1 MFTGNQTVNG
11 NLSATG
17 TVTGGG
23 YQIGSNLFAFGSYA
37 SGSAFLGFA
46 GNPASTGVDNMG
58 LGLGALSFATSGGD
72 NSAYGVYALDT
83 DSTEGSNTGV
93 GYSAVTVAGSNSTAT
108 GAIAVTVG
116 NVGTSFGEGSL
127 GAASPFAG
135 NTAIGSQVFGFA
147 NESPNNTGIG
157 YQALYN
163 NQGTDGLNTAV
174 GVYALLGGGYPG
186 STGTS
191 NTAVG
196 FNAVSRYTTGNLNTG
211 TGNYAVTAATTGSG
225 NTGTGYSAVF
235 GISGDNNT
243 GIGLGALGGP
253 NTGSDLTCIGYECV
267 ARAENIANGTAVGAR
282 AVVSQSNSLVLGG
295 TGAYAVNVGIGV
307 STPSNV
313 LTIARGAGHPVSD
326 SWETYSSRRWKNHI
340 KSLSDALGKVERLRG
355 VSYDLKDSGKHEI
368 GVIAEEVGQ
377 VVPEVVSYEANG
389 KDATGVDYSRL
400 TALLIEAVK
409 EQQRDIVRTQVQ
421 LKKLTSQ
428 DALFELE
435 LAQIESNGKTALR
448 SSF

>member
-1 MFTGNQTVNG
+1 M
-11 NLSATG
+11 
-17 TVTGGG
+17 
-23 YQIGSNLFAFGSYA
+23 QIGSNLFAFGSYA

-46 GNPASTGVDNMG
+46 GNPASTGVNNMG

-93 GYSAVTVAGSNSTAT
+93 GYSTITVAGSNSTAT

-116 NVGTSFGEGSL
+116 NVGTWFGEGSL

-243 GIGLGALGGP
+243 EFVSVRSEGQIPAAISHVSGTSA
-253 NTGSDLTCIGYECV
+253 S

-313 LTIARGAGHPVSD
+313 LTIARGAGHLVSD

-355 VSYDLKDSGKHEI
+355 VSYDLKDSGKPQI
-368 GVIAEEVGQ
+368 GVIAREVGQ

-435 LAQIESNGKTALR
+435 LAQIESNGKQH
-448 SSF
+448 